1 MKKISYI
8 YLPLLFLVYVTVEVI
23 LKLQNLSIC
32 DTSGC
37 ILADGLL
44 RFDSIYL
51 NYIGVFDALLILIFG
66 CIVYKYDNYKKIFF
80 IVLYSSIL
88 FETIMIAYQYWAN
101 PTMCLFCLGV
111 YGFLFTITILTS
123 KNKIIL
129 ILPFILSNI
138 IALSF
143 LNIPKSI
150 SFIVTIQHLELI
162 SKKYYKT
169 FIIYTS

>member
-51 NYIGVFDALLILIFG
+51 NYIGVFDALLILILQGTF
-66 CIVYKYDNYKKIFF
+66 Y
-80 IVLYSSIL
+80 
-88 FETIMIAYQYWAN
+88 
-101 PTMCLFCLGV
+101 
-111 YGFLFTITILTS
+111 LFTILLYKVFYYRILVH
-123 KNKIIL
+123 KI
-129 ILPFILSNI
+129 
-138 IALSF
+138 
-143 LNIPKSI
+143 
-150 SFIVTIQHLELI
+150 
-162 SKKYYKT
+162 
-169 FIIYTS
+169 